1 MSSEIAKGEES
12 SLKTILI
19 VDEDPVHL
27 RLLGERLKSDDYRII
42 TASHGE
48 QALKIADRMRPDLV
62 LLDVLLPDMNGMD
75 MLSVVKEAHSDLP
88 VVVVTALWDEEEGQR
103 AFDRG
108 AFDYITKPVVM
119 DYLKLAIL
127 SALSLGEEKVDPSP
141 VVLEGG
147 NDHSSRLMGGKAL
160 EIATFPFRV
169 GRESRRAEVRGQK
182 RYPESVPNNDLYL
195 EDHPPFHLSREHFQ
209 IEYRDRQY
217 LVRDR
222 GSSLGLRV
230 NGRPIGGANDEKVQM
245 LQKGENVLVVG
256 GLNSPFCF
264 KLTV

>member
-1 MSSEIAKGEES
+1 MALERPKGEES
-12 SLKTILI
+12 SPRTILI
-19 VDEDPVHL
+19 LDEDSVHL
-27 RLLGERLKSDDYRII
+27 RSLGERLRTDGYRII
-42 TASHGE
+42 AADHGE
-48 QALKIADRMRPDLV
+48 QGLKIVDRHGPDLV
-62 LLDVLLPDMNGMD
+62 LLDVLLTDVNGMD
-75 MLSVVKEAHSDLP
+75 ILSAIKKARPDLP

-103 AFDRG
+103 AFERG

-127 SALSLGEEKVDPSP
+127 SALSSGQEKVGPSP

-147 NDHSSRLMGGKAL
+147 NDHSSQLMEGKAL
-160 EIATFPFRV
+160 EITTFPFRI
-169 GRESRRAEVRGQK
+169 GRESRRAEARGQK

-195 EDHPPFHLSREHFQ
+195 EDYPPFHISREHFQ

-222 GSSLGLRV
+222 GSSLGLSV
-230 NGRPIGGANDEKVQM
+230 NGRPIGGAHDEKVQM